1 MDQPIQSCLIWPVQ
15 MMVKYVLLL
24 KSILDCINV
33 SNEDSNMAAQ
43 KLKEAISV
51 MEQVPTKANDAMHLG
66 TVTNYNDMD
75 HYFDPLSISF
85 NMGGHQY

>member
-24 KSILDCINV
+24 KSILECINL
-33 SNEDSNMAAQ
+33 STEDSNMAAQ

-66 TVTNYNDMD
+66 MVTKYTRLTLTIQTFLD
-75 HYFDPLSISF
+75 SK
-85 NMGGHQY
+85 

>member
-24 KSILDCINV
+24 KSILECINL
-33 SNEDSNMAAQ
+33 STEDSNMAAQ

-66 TVTNYNDMD
+66 MVIKYTRHTIQMNKV
-75 HYFDPLSISF
+75 LESR
-85 NMGGHQY
+85 

>member
-1 MDQPIQSCLIWPVQ
+1 

-66 TVTNYNDMD
+66 TVIIVFFLVYKYKRIPSYIHRLVIID
-75 HYFDPLSISF
+75 
-85 NMGGHQY
+85 

>member
-66 TVTNYNDMD
+66 TVRNQAPMD
-75 HYFDPLSISF
+75 HTFDPLLIGF
-85 NMGGHQY
+85 